1 MSNKSIKELE
11 DEADKFF
18 KSAKRWE
25 GVAKNTERAEKVL
38 DVAGLFTGGG
48 ALVGGAKMLGKK
60 LLKKKIK
67 KGVKD
72 PGVTVQ
78 LKQPYGSK
86 QIRTAPLATPYS
98 TQTSAKELKKSL
110 KNNIKE
116 LKRNTG
122 LPDKTTLGSL
132 GVKAATGLG
141 LEMIG
146 SEVGRKTGVD
156 LPDLGYSQ
164 QLFFPRK
171 AQAPGNNP
179 PKSVLKKEILRRKYK
194 SSKP

>member
-25 GVAKNTERAEKVL
+25 NVAKNTERAEKVL

-48 ALVGGAKMLGKK
+48 ALVGGAKILGKK

-98 TQTSAKELKKSL
+98 TQTRAPFRPPKRMLPEIFKKGAAGTAFEITTNIDTPIGYEELF
-110 KNNIKE
+110 
-116 LKRNTG
+116 R
-122 LPDKTTLGSL
+122 
-132 GVKAATGLG
+132 AT
-141 LEMIG
+141 E
-146 SEVGRKTGVD
+146 
-156 LPDLGYSQ
+156 
-164 QLFFPRK
+164 